1 MIVSDSKQFLYE
13 TDSARCCFYLH
24 RAQKQQRE
32 NDKGPCCRRRKARRG
47 AHRVGRPS
55 KTLSASCNYHRK
67 DQWMVTWHNFEAA
80 EPAIA
85 AFTIE
90 RLAGRVAYLAT
101 VRPDGGPRVHP
112 VTPIIGAGH
121 LFLFMEPTSPKG
133 RDLQRDSRYAL
144 HCGVEDNQGGAG
156 EVIVHGR
163 AELVEAPD

>member
-1 MIVSDSKQFLYE
+1 
-13 TDSARCCFYLH
+13 
-24 RAQKQQRE
+24 
-32 NDKGPCCRRRKARRG
+32 
-47 AHRVGRPS
+47 
-55 KTLSASCNYHRK
+55 
-67 DQWMVTWHNFEAA
+67 MVIWHDFDAV

-85 AFTIE
+85 AFAKQ

-133 RDLQRDSRYAL
+133 KDLVRDDRYAL

-156 EVIVHGR
+156 EVIVQGR
-163 AELVEAPD
+163 AELVEAIERRALAIASASYQPHDRYILFELLLDQVSVTIYEQDGIRRQRWRAAPA

>member
-1 MIVSDSKQFLYE
+1 
-13 TDSARCCFYLH
+13 
-24 RAQKQQRE
+24 
-32 NDKGPCCRRRKARRG
+32 
-47 AHRVGRPS
+47 
-55 KTLSASCNYHRK
+55 
-67 DQWMVTWHNFEAA
+67 MVTWHTFEAA

-85 AFTIE
+85 AFAMQ

-133 RDLQRDSRYAL
+133 RDLQRDDRYAL

-156 EVIVHGR
+156 EVVVHGR
-163 AELVEAPD
+163 AEFVEAPDRRALAVASASYQPHDHYILFELFLGQVGVTIYEPDGIRRQRWRAEDSSRA